1 MNSEMSRGTST
12 RPSPL
17 KPWET
22 TGNNN
27 DNDASVTPVS
37 NVPSS
42 ASIPTPQRPLPN
54 NPSMIPYYGASVYG
68 TTSSYV
74 PRFSSYH
81 QPYHGHT
88 SYTPSTYGYRSVY
101 GGGYEPNTTMMMDGN
116 STIPGSMSLSR
127 HMETSSREAFRLI
140 DTVVQAVGG
149 FAQMLDSTFYATY
162 SSFMAMVSMAE
173 QFGHMRQY
181 LTSMFSIFVLYRNLK
196 RLFYM
201 YILRRKPPLALDK
214 VVPSEFQKFELEHSD
229 ETRKTPRISRTPV
242 LLFLAA
248 TFGVPYLLSK
258 FIKLFQSIEERR
270 QREYYEKIRNEWP
283 QEFAV
288 ALHDFEPQMELDLP
302 LKAGS
307 HIRILM
313 RTDPATGQPVQW
325 WKAECEGRVGY
336 VPCNYVRLL
345 EPHEMTTL

>member
-1 MNSEMSRGTST
+1 MSRGTST
-12 RPSPL
+12 RPSPM

-22 TGNNN
+22 AGNSN
-27 DNDASVTPVS
+27 DNDTSAIPVS
-37 NVPSS
+37 NVSSSTS
-42 ASIPTPQRPLPN
+42 ASNPQRPLPN
-54 NPSMIPYYGASVYG
+54 PSMMPYYGTSMYG

-74 PRFSSYH
+74 PRFSPYN
-81 QPYHGHT
+81 QPYYGHA
-88 SYTPSTYGYRSVY
+88 SYSPSTYGYRTIY
-101 GGGYEPNTTMMMDGN
+101 GSGGYEPTAAMMMDGN
-116 STIPGSMSLSR
+116 PTIPGSTSLTR

-149 FAQMLDSTFYATY
+149 FAQMLNSTFYATY
-162 SSFMAMVSMAE
+162 SSFMAIVSMAE
-173 QFGHMRQY
+173 QFGNMRHY
-181 LTSMFSIFVLYRNLK
+181 LTSMFSIFVWYRNLK

-201 YILRRKPPLALDK
+201 YILRRKPPLALNQ

-229 ETRKTPRISRTPV
+229 DTRKSSRISRTPV
-242 LLFLAA
+242 ILFLAA

-258 FIKLFQSIEERR
+258 LIKLFRSIEERR
-270 QREYYEKIRNEWP
+270 QREYYEKIQNEWP

-302 LKAGS
+302 LKAGNRL
-307 HIRILM
+307 RILM